1 MPTCENPVTINETV
15 SINYLVGSWV
25 STRVDKKEKWTHSCK
40 FTDDRKFSC
49 EERHVYPML
58 LSSGEG
64 LLHAD
69 MLSLEGHWSIKGR
82 SLILSTPTSANEIKI
97 VATSN
102 NAFKTTDSIFSIYT
116 RVGQCIGS
124 V

>member
-1 MPTCENPVTINETV
+1 MNETV
-15 SINYLVGSWV
+15 SINYLIGNWIS
-25 STRVDKKEKWTHSCK
+25 SRVENEEKWTNSCK

-49 EERHVYPML
+49 EESHVYPML

-69 MLSLEGHWSIKGR
+69 MLSLKGQWSIEGS
-82 SLILSTPTSANEIKI
+82 SLVLSTSSTAKEIKI

-102 NAFKTTDSIFSIYT
+102 NAFKTTDNVFSIYT
-116 RVGQCIGS
+116 REGLCIGS
-124 V
+124 I